1 MCRHGMNMST
11 GDGWVDR
18 RWVCRLNIDV
28 PTGNRYGNR
37 RWIGDEFADWKWMGL
52 QEKGVLT

>member
-18 RWVCRLNIDV
+18 RWVCRLNMDV
-28 PTGNRYGNR
+28 P
-37 RWIGDEFADWKWMGL
+37 IGDEFADWKWMGL